1 MGAGICPGEAE
12 HGCAAGGSWVD
23 AVADEDPA
31 DCFGRDGPP
40 GLASREQPGGLTD
53 AVGGGVVV
61 VDVVEHDGAD
71 HGRELDGDF
80 VEGDDDSPVGGLGD
94 LVAGHP

>member
-1 MGAGICPGEAE
+1 
-12 HGCAAGGSWVD
+12 
-23 AVADEDPA
+23 
-31 DCFGRDGPP
+31 
-40 GLASREQPGGLTD
+40 
-53 AVGGGVVV
+53 VV

-94 LVAGHP
+94 CCRAFLVRM